1 MHYRVCS
8 PRGVSWEKSTA
19 IVCFFSFRDIH
30 PQHSFTLKT
39 HSPSTLIHPQHF
51 TKDFRAL
58 IAIYSFLAALP
69 GREAPGCHPY
79 IAGARSLSWSR
90 KSDARKFWWLL
101 ISLARLWNWTI
112 PSLPHKVRCLRD
124 WLSSRSVD
132 LGITF
137 CLMYGCLFAQP
148 FWEMWRGDIHMR
160 NTRAW

>member
-1 MHYRVCS
+1 MHHRVCS
-8 PRGVSWEKSTA
+8 PRGVSWAKSTA
-19 IVCFFSFRDIH
+19 IVCFFFSL
-30 PQHSFTLKT
+30 SLSETFTLNS

-58 IAIYSFLAALP
+58 IAIYSFLASLP

-112 PSLPHKVRCLRD
+112 PSLPHKVTCLRD
-124 WLSSRSVD
+124 WLSGRSVD

-148 FWEMWRGDIHMR
+148 FWEMWRGDIYMR